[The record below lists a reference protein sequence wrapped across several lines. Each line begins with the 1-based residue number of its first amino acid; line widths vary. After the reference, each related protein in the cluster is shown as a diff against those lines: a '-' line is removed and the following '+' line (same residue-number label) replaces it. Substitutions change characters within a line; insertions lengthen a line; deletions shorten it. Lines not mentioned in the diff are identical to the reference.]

1 MNICV
6 YGASSNKIDKS
17 YIAANEQL
25 GRLMVERGHALI
37 YGGGGGGMMGAVA
50 RGVRSAGGTIVG
62 VAPTFFIEQGVLYE
76 HCDEFIYTETMRER
90 KQIMEDRSDAFIM
103 SPGGIGTFEEFFEI
117 LTLRQ
122 LRRHNKPIAVFN
134 VGGYY
139 DGLLAFIDTAVEQ
152 QFMTPACRKLYSVFT
167 DAGEMLDYIENY
179 TDDTASDTL
188 R

>member
-6 YGASSNKIDKS
+6 YGASSNKIDQK
-17 YIAANEQL
+17 YVTATEQL
-25 GRLMVERGHALI
+25 GRLMAERGHTLI
-37 YGGGGGGMMGAVA
+37 YGGGSGGMMGAAA
-50 RGVRSAGGTIVG
+50 RGMYGAGGTIIG

-76 HCDEFIYTETMRER
+76 HCTDFIYTETMRER

-139 DGLLAFIDTAVEQ
+139 DGLISFLDSAIEKG
-152 QFMTPACRKLYSVFT
+152 FMTPACRKLFGT
-167 DAGEMLDYIENY
+167 FDDAATMLDYIEHY